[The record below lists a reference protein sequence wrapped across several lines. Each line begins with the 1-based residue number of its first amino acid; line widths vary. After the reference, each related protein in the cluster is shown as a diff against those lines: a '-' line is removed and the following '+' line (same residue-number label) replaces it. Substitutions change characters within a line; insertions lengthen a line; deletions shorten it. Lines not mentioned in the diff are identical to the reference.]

1 MNMHFD
7 IQSRFI
13 FHYIVHI
20 NSYIMFHSGW
30 YTEQFT
36 LKPQMNLMCIPQ
48 RKQMSESLLLAL
60 QIVQHSLMQ
69 RETYRSLQEYN
80 KK

>member
-1 MNMHFD
+1 MHFD

-48 RKQMSESLLLAL
+48 RKQNEWITVAC
-60 QIVQHSLMQ
+60 IADALMQ
-69 RETYRSLQEYN
+69 RETYCSLQEYN